1 MAVLLTRVADSDS
14 SRTRVAIFQTRDL
27 TWLEKK
33 MTRDLTWL
41 EKKMTRDLTWLEKRL
56 VVWNNFLKNLKPL
69 GSEQFIPLT
78 KTSIVFFMRVSA
90 LRVFVCTC
98 MLLAYT
104 RDCELSGAL
113 DTCILYLRA
122 ILPKSPQTNCRRLR
136 TNSNHAKFNTRE

>member
-1 MAVLLTRVADSDS
+1 M
-14 SRTRVAIFQTRDL
+14 
-27 TWLEKK
+27 
-33 MTRDLTWL
+33 
-41 EKKMTRDLTWLEKRL
+41 
-56 VVWNNFLKNLKPL
+56 

-104 RDCELSGAL
+104 RTCELSGAL

-122 ILPKSPQTNCRRLR
+122 ILPKSPQANCRRLR